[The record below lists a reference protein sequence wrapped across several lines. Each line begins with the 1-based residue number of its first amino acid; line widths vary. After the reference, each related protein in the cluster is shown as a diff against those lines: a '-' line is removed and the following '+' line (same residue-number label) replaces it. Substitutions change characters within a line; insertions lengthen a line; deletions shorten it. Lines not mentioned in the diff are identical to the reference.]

1 MLSILLLCACLLQAC
16 LLQALLQ
23 RVPALPPCVQTCL
36 LCAQLLLLCLLL
48 PAQLL
53 QALLQH
59 VPALPS
65 CVLPPSL
72 LWPLLGPEVQLLMGP
87 FPGDPSPLPL
97 VPGLPQME
105 KPHSPGAVSLEAKP
119 GVLRSIAKVR
129 ERGSQQLQQLRCSV
143 CCPD

>member
-59 VPALPS
+59 VPALPPG
-65 CVLPPSL
+65 LLQPGL
-72 LWPLLGPEVQLLMGP
+72 LWPEVQLLMGL
-87 FPGDPSPLPL
+87 FWCQLTQNLVDP
-97 VPGLPQME
+97 E
-105 KPHSPGAVSLEAKP
+105 KV
-119 GVLRSIAKVR
+119 V
-129 ERGSQQLQQLRCSV
+129 GSYPSVHGQQNSHTWSSNMVVTQKHWDVASQ
-143 CCPD
+143 

>member
-59 VPALPS
+59 VPDLPP
-65 CVLPPSL
+65 CLLPPSL
-72 LWPLLGPEVQLLMGP
+72 LWPLLGPEVQLLSLSPHLGTVTHRLLRHYSSHSHP
-87 FPGDPSPLPL
+87 LGLTTDYPRPSRAWPVPESFPSGRWKCLDGVPLP
-97 VPGLPQME
+97 P
-105 KPHSPGAVSLEAKP
+105 
-119 GVLRSIAKVR
+119 
-129 ERGSQQLQQLRCSV
+129 
-143 CCPD
+143 